1 MQLNMTSVKI
11 DTRIVI
17 GLFVIVFV
25 IALGYSTVSNYLI
38 EYRTV
43 SEVLNGNPAG
53 ILWVNGTIMKGTF
66 TSLNSG
72 EYTFAL
78 TDGVS
83 TMNVSFSGDLPSSLG
98 AEADIV
104 IYGTFSNTTFHAVKM
119 ISRCP
124 TKYQG

>member
-1 MQLNMTSVKI
+1 MTSVKI

-25 IALGYSTVSNYLI
+25 LALGYSTVSNYLI

-43 SEVLNGNPAG
+43 SQAAAGNTDG
-53 ILWVNGTIMKGTF
+53 MIWVNGTIEKGTF
-66 TSLNSG
+66 TSQDPG

-78 TDGVS
+78 TDGIS
-83 TMNVSFSGDLPSSLG
+83 TMNVSFTGELPSSLG
-98 AEADIV
+98 VEADIV
-104 IYGTFSNTTFHAVKM
+104 IYGTFSGSTFHAVRM